1 MAAGAILLLVMLRR
15 SDVQRSGVQQIDVEE
30 PLEAAA

>member
-1 MAAGAILLLVMLRR
+1 LLLVMLRR
-15 SDVQRSGVQQIDVEE
+15 SDVQRSDVQQIDVEE